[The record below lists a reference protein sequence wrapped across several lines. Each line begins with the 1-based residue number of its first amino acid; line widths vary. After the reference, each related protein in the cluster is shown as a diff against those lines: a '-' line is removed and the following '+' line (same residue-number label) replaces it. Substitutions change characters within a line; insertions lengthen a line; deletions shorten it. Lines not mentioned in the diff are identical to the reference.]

1 MSDQRVWLAW
11 AATLVACQSPAS
23 VPDPNV
29 YKDAA
34 PEVDSSADDVAVDTA
49 PVDAASYTDRAQ
61 VEGRLSK
68 TLGDLAAFGSK
79 RAGSAADQ
87 KAGDYMRDRLAATG
101 ATDVHFESFSFPAHT
116 VKLSSL
122 SLTVDGASHTTAHDV
137 LGYSGNGVISDAE
150 VVYLHLGHDTSYVG
164 KDVTGK
170 IVLVDGDSTFHRKA
184 QYRQVLAHGGVAM
197 IYASYSPSN
206 LVQIGTTSDA
216 EDGLGPI
223 PALSIGHDDGV
234 ALETAITAGKVVRAS
249 LAVDGSIAPATGRN
263 VVSKIEGTV
272 PGAFLVGAHYDTWY
286 TGSVDNSSG
295 SAALLELAAALSSRA
310 KPRHTIYFV
319 AYDAEEVGLFG
330 GYDFLRDHIVT
341 GSKDV
346 MAFVNLEMPSAVGG
360 DARAIAYSAAKD
372 VEGSLTAAGMPA
384 LYTTYAT
391 MELVPALFGGVI
403 PTDIQGMYWFG
414 VQGTTTFCS
423 SPYYHTTADT
433 PDKVD
438 VPFLAS
444 SVLAFEDV
452 LGRFDLLDASAFA
465 KRDENLWTADVTTEP
480 ATGGTKVTVVVH
492 DAAGVAKAAANV
504 NVSVDVDDFTRSF
517 NGQATTDGSGTASL
531 TVPSTATSAGSGN
544 RWLHVTA
551 GPDYPYV
558 ESVTKLP

>member
-1 MSDQRVWLAW
+1 MSDQKWWLSW
-11 AATLVACQSPAS
+11 AAALVACQSPAT
-23 VPDPNV
+23 VPDPNL
-29 YKDAA
+29 YPDAT
-34 PEVDSSADDVAVDTA
+34 PEADSTADEVAVDTGA
-49 PVDAASYTDRAQ
+49 MDAASYTDRAQ
-61 VEGRLSK
+61 IEGRLSK
-68 TLGDLAAFGSK
+68 TLADLAAFGSK

-87 KAGDYMRDRLAATG
+87 KAGDYMRDRLLAAG
-101 ATDVHFESFSFPAHT
+101 AKDVHFESFSFPAHT
-116 VKLSSL
+116 VKSSSL
-122 SLTVDGASHTTAHDV
+122 SLTIDGAPQAAAHEV
-137 LGYSGNGVISDAE
+137 LGYSGSGTASGD
-150 VVYLHLGHDTSYVG
+150 VVYLHFGHDTDYVG

-170 IVLVDGDSTFHRKA
+170 IVLVDGDSAFHRKA
-184 QYRQVLAHGGVAM
+184 QYRLVRANGGAAM

-223 PALSIGHDDGV
+223 PAISIGHDDGV
-234 ALETAITAGKVVRAS
+234 ALETAITAGKVVHAALS
-249 LAVDGSIAPATGRN
+249 VDGSVAQATGRN

-272 PGAFLVGAHYDTWY
+272 PGAFLVGAHYDSWY

-295 SAALLELAAALSSRA
+295 SAALLEVAAALSSRA

-346 MAFVNLEMPSAVGG
+346 MAFVNMEMPA
-360 DARAIAYSAAKD
+360 AIGADTKALAYTAAED
-372 VEGSLTAAGMPA
+372 VEKSLTAAGMPA

-403 PTDIQGMYWFG
+403 PTDIQGRYWFG
-414 VQGTTTFCS
+414 LQGTTTFCA
-423 SPYYHTTADT
+423 SPWYHTTADT

-444 SVLAFEDV
+444 SVLAFEDAI
-452 LGRFDLLDASAFA
+452 GRLDLLDQSAFA
-465 KRDENLWTADVTTEP
+465 KRDENLWTADVTTESVS
-480 ATGGTKVTVVVH
+480 GGTKVTVVVH
-492 DAAGVAKAAANV
+492 DAAGAAKNAAHV
-504 NVSVDVDDFTRSF
+504 TVSVDVDDFTRSF
-517 NGQATTDGSGTASL
+517 NGQATTDASGTASV
-531 TVPSTATSAGSGN
+531 TVPMTATTAGAGN

-558 ESVTKLP
+558 ESITKL